1 MFFLIHVQTHSMC
14 GNSLHSYADLTT
26 ALRFQGNRNLIELYK
41 TYILKA
47 RQRDRQRER
56 DYSMQLSAGG
66 VRAPVTNAIT
76 VNEALPRPFR
86 NYSGRNC

>member
-1 MFFLIHVQTHSMC
+1 MC
-14 GNSLHSYADLTT
+14 RNSLHSYVDLPT
-26 ALRFQGNRNLIELYK
+26 ALSFQGNRNVIELYK

-47 RQRDRQRER
+47 RERDRQTERGR
-56 DYSMQLSAGG
+56 DYSMQLSARD

>member
-1 MFFLIHVQTHSMC
+1 M
-14 GNSLHSYADLTT
+14 
-26 ALRFQGNRNLIELYK
+26 
-41 TYILKA
+41 YILKA
-47 RQRDRQRER
+47 RRRDRQRER
-56 DYSMQLSAGG
+56 EELPYAVKCWD